1 MALSGIELRY
11 LVDTITEQVQ
21 GILYQQHL
29 WNY

>member
-21 GILYQQHL
+21 GYYIRQYL
-29 WNY
+29 WDF